1 VARRLD
7 WKRGVSDEI
16 STSRRMTWESRCQRF
31 RVQRSES
38 KYGLGTTFYAMMADG
53 SGGWTMLARK
63 PTRNSAEATCELE
76 AIEME
81 AKAS

>member
-1 VARRLD
+1 MIRRLD
-7 WKRGVSDEI
+7 WKRGVSDET
-16 STSRRMTWESRCQRF
+16 STSKRMTWESRCQRF

-38 KYGLGTTFYAMMADG
+38 KYGMGTVFYALMEDE
-53 SGGWTMLARK
+53 SGWKLLARK